1 MRRLAVGLLA
11 GLLVLTG
18 CGGGSDDSPGSADGK
33 VTITFSHWA
42 LTAPPFQAFNDV
54 IGDFNKSQDKITV
67 KVVNVPYEDYHNTIF
82 TQVGAG
88 KGPTIVSVEDY
99 DLGQAIEAGLAAD
112 LTDKITPPSAGFA
125 DWDSR
130 MFKDDKRYAVGFT
143 AHPYQLLVNRAAM
156 DKMGLK
162 VPTTYDEFLA
172 DAKKATN
179 GSDQF
184 GFAFRSSQAEAAG
197 WWLDL
202 TNWVVGQGGRWTD
215 DSGNPT
221 INSEEVKNAVE
232 RMKQF
237 RDDKLIPVGSDAPTY
252 RRAFEEGKIPMLIE
266 SLAMGSILATET
278 PALAKSLE
286 VHPLP
291 FGSGD
296 YMMTTHAM
304 FVNSKAS
311 SAEQAAAIKFLNY
324 LLTDDVQTKMVDTM
338 GGSLGATDQPIPPKA
353 AQSWPWLEGW
363 TPSGPAVSSTPVGAE
378 VDFIQFRTIVLDHVE
393 QIFAGRESVEEGL
406 DAAQQEAEGL
416 LGG

>member
-1 MRRLAVGLLA
+1 MRRLAAGLLA
-11 GLLVLTG
+11 SLLVLTG
-18 CGGGSDDSPGSADGK
+18 CGGGDDSADSADGK

-42 LTAPPFQAFNDV
+42 LTAPPFEAFNDV
-54 IGDFNKSQDKITV
+54 IDDFNKSQDEITV
-67 KVVNVPYEDYHNTIF
+67 EAVNVPYESYHNTIF

-99 DLGQAIEAGLAAD
+99 DLGQAIEAGLTAD

-125 DWDSR
+125 DWDER
-130 MFKDDKRYAVGFT
+130 MFMDDKRYAVGYT

-156 DKMGLK
+156 DELGLE
-162 VPTTYDEFLA
+162 VPTTYDEFLDVA
-172 DAKKATN
+172 QQATN
-179 GSDQF
+179 GSDSF

-221 INSEEVKNAVE
+221 INAEEVKTAVE

-252 RRAFEEGKIPMLIE
+252 RRAFGEGKIPMLIE

-278 PALAKSLE
+278 PALADSLE

-291 FGSGD
+291 FGAGD

-311 SAEQAAAIKFLNY
+311 SEEQEASIEFLNY

-338 GGSLGATDQPIPPKA
+338 GGSLGATDQPIPAKA
-353 AQSWPWLEGW
+353 AQAWPWLDGW
-363 TPSGPAVSSTPVGAE
+363 TPSGPSVSSTPVGAE
-378 VDFIQFRTIVLDHVE
+378 VEFIEFRTIVLDHVE
-393 QIFAGRESVEEGL
+393 QIFAGSESVDEGL
-406 DAAQQEAEGL
+406 DAAQEEAEEL
-416 LGG
+416 LGS

>member
-1 MRRLAVGLLA
+1 MRRLAAGLLA
-11 GLLVLTG
+11 SLLVLTG
-18 CGGGSDDSPGSADGK
+18 CGGGDDSADSADGK

-42 LTAPPFQAFNDV
+42 LTAPPFEAFNDV
-54 IGDFNKSQDKITV
+54 IDDFNKSQDEITV
-67 KVVNVPYEDYHNTIF
+67 EAVNVPYESYHNTIF

-99 DLGQAIEAGLAAD
+99 DLGQAIEAGLTAD

-125 DWDSR
+125 DWDER
-130 MFKDDKRYAVGFT
+130 MFMDDKRYAVGYT

-156 DKMGLK
+156 DELGLE
-162 VPTTYDEFLA
+162 VPTTYDEFLDVA
-172 DAKKATN
+172 QQATN
-179 GSDQF
+179 GSDSF

-221 INSEEVKNAVE
+221 INAEEVKTAVE

-252 RRAFEEGKIPMLIE
+252 RRAFGEGKIPMLIE

-278 PALAKSLE
+278 PALADSLE

-291 FGSGD
+291 FGAGD

-311 SAEQAAAIKFLNY
+311 SEEQEASIEFLNY

-338 GGSLGATDQPIPPKA
+338 GGSLGATDQPIPAKA
-353 AQSWPWLEGW
+353 AQAWPWLDGW
-363 TPSGPAVSSTPVGAE
+363 TPSGPSVSSTPVGAE
-378 VDFIQFRTIVLDHVE
+378 VEFIEFRTIVLDHVE
-393 QIFAGRESVEEGL
+393 QI
-406 DAAQQEAEGL
+406 
-416 LGG
+416 